1 VDSARQAARTIL
13 VIDDDRAVLESY
25 GRLLRRLGHS
35 VLLSDDGDCVRSDPE
50 SLRGVDLLIL
60 DYRMPGTN
68 GLDLL
73 AALRL
78 RSSGRSRRPAVLLIS
93 ALLSDDLR
101 VRAARLGV
109 VEIIEKPVDPARL
122 LASVRAALAGPVE
135 DPEAASG
142 AVS

>member
-1 VDSARQAARTIL
+1 MDVPRQAGRTIL

-35 VLLSDDGDCVRSDPE
+35 VLLADDGDLVRSDPE

-78 RSSGRSRRPAVLLIS
+78 RSPERSRWPAALLIS
-93 ALLSDDLR
+93 ALLNGL
-101 VRAARLGV
+101 
-109 VEIIEKPVDPARL
+109 
-122 LASVRAALAGPVE
+122 
-135 DPEAASG
+135 
-142 AVS
+142 

>member
-1 VDSARQAARTIL
+1 MDRATQVRRTIL
-13 VIDDDRAVLESY
+13 VIDDDPAVLESY

-35 VLLSDDGDCVRSDPE
+35 VLLADDGDRVRGDPE

-73 AALRL
+73 AALRM
-78 RSSGRSRRPAVLLIS
+78 RPSGGAGCPAALLIS

-101 VRAARLGV
+101 ARAARLGV
-109 VEIIEKPVDPARL
+109 VEIIEKPVEPARL
-122 LASVRAALAGPVE
+122 VASVRAALAGPAK
-135 DPEAASG
+135 DPRAASD

>member
-25 GRLLRRLGHS
+25 GRLLRRFGHS
-35 VLLSDDGDCVRSDPE
+35 VLLADDCDRVRSDPE

-78 RSSGRSRRPAVLLIS
+78 RPPERSRRPAALLIS

-101 VRAARLGV
+101 ARAARLGV

-122 LASVRAALAGPVE
+122 LASVRAALAGSSE
-135 DPEAASG
+135 DPGAASG